1 VKYYFFVMGMV
12 FLFVSLYAMSFNNMI
27 LVSISYMT
35 SMFFFMLD
43 VMISYTSKQREEAK
57 KEYEKLKKIFEEHFL
72 KEK

>member
-1 VKYYFFVMGMV
+1 MV
-12 FLFVSLYAMSFNNMI
+12 SLFVSLYAMSFNNMI